1 MAQAMIDYQTYCQYP
16 KLNKAEKEKDM
27 QTLLDTFSE
36 EIRSKQDQDFFQ
48 DDNDVKK
55 KAKIK
60 SDYSNTKVKARNL
73 LTNVSYRRYKQKVFN
88 NASFITDILS
98 VIVQNF
104 KSIGLDRKFEIENE
118 RLYVK
123 MLWGICLLHAFT
135 FFIYLKQ
142 NYSILSSP
150 NLTYQKANDIV
161 KKYIKEDT
169 NNINILKIKL
179 EEKFKIIHFIYSSL
193 YPKVYNRVNIFG
205 TQNKSNFDFTFS
217 N

>member
-1 MAQAMIDYQTYCQYP
+1 
-16 KLNKAEKEKDM
+16 
-27 QTLLDTFSE
+27 
-36 EIRSKQDQDFFQ
+36 
-48 DDNDVKK
+48 
-55 KAKIK
+55 
-60 SDYSNTKVKARNL
+60 
-73 LTNVSYRRYKQKVFN
+73 
-88 NASFITDILS
+88 
-98 VIVQNF
+98 
-104 KSIGLDRKFEIENE
+104 
-118 RLYVK
+118 